1 MAVAPLK
8 LVLAAMCMDE
18 NEEEND
24 GEDLVDENGLLVFDR
39 LPLAL
44 LMSDDDDTELLEL
57 KLPMLLPL
65 RRPVR

>member
-1 MAVAPLK
+1 
-8 LVLAAMCMDE
+8 MCMDE

-57 KLPMLLPL
+57 KLLMLLLL